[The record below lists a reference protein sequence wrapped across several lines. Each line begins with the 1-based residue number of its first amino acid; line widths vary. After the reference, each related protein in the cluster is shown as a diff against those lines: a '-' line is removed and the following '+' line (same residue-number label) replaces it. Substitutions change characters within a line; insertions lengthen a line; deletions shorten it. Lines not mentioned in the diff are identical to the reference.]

1 MSGMTRYRL
10 FATDLDGTLFGP
22 DLQISSR
29 TRDALLGL
37 NERGCILVLA
47 TGRMFQATLPY
58 AAELA
63 VTTPLI
69 TYQGAWIRDRL
80 TSVDT
85 WHQVMAPAIAREAL
99 AALVETKLHVNLYF
113 DDRLYLKEVTPESE
127 AYVALAR
134 VGYTQVQDWEE
145 VLALGGPTKL
155 VAIGPEVDIV
165 KWEKI
170 MQEQFADRLF
180 VCQSQP
186 TFLEFAGPKV
196 NKGAALA
203 RLAAELGVPR
213 EQIVAVGD
221 GLNDL
226 DMITYAGL
234 GVAMGSGHP
243 RLKAAA
249 DRVTASL
256 ADDGVAVLIDE
267 LIAQGAL

>member
-1 MSGMTRYRL
+1 MAGMSRYRL

-22 DLQISSR
+22 DLRISAR

-37 NERGCILVLA
+37 SERGCILVIA
-47 TGRMFQATLPY
+47 TGRMFQATLPF

-63 VTTPLI
+63 IQTPLI

-80 TSVDT
+80 SGVDT
-85 WHQVMAPAIAREAL
+85 WHQVMTPSLAREAL
-99 AALVETKLHVNLYF
+99 LALEETGLHVNVYL
-113 DDRLYLKEVTPESE
+113 DDRLYLKEFGAAAK
-127 AYVALAR
+127 AYVELAR
-134 VGYTQVQDWEE
+134 VDYIQVAEWEE

-155 VAIGPEVDIV
+155 VAIGDEPAIV
-165 KWEKI
+165 AWERI
-170 MQEQFADRLF
+170 MKERFADRLF

-186 TFLEFAGPKV
+186 TFLEFAGPHV

-213 EQIVAVGD
+213 EEIVAVGD
-221 GLNDL
+221 GLNDME
-226 DMITYAGL
+226 MITYAGL

-243 RLKAAA
+243 GLKAAA

-256 ADDGVAVLIDE
+256 ADDGVAVLIDQLVAE
-267 LIAQGAL
+267 GSL